1 LTGFSSSRQ
10 NPTREKLGIEFLKVD
25 NVDYF
30 VRREVDHWILDPS
43 RIRIRSYGSN
53 IATT

>member
-1 LTGFSSSRQ
+1 LTEFSSSRQ
-10 NPTREKLGIEFLKVD
+10 NATREKLGVEFLKFD
-25 NVDYF
+25 KVDYF

-43 RIRIRSYGSN
+43 RIQIRSYGGN